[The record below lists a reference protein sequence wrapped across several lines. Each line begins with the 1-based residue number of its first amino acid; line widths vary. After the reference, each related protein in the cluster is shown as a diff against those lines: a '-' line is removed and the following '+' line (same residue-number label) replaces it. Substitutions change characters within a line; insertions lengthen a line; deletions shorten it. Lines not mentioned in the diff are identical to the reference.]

1 MERNTV
7 CCCVDELLQPV
18 NAILTAVRYGPIT
31 EGGIAAVN
39 TLLFCNESKPIRT
52 PSKFKLGFASLFEGG
67 K

>member
-1 MERNTV
+1 M
-7 CCCVDELLQPV
+7 QPV